1 VYAIGLARASE
12 QAPGFREPRTAASVK
27 RMDKRQDFGADGE
40 AAAEKFLRRH
50 RYTILERNYRC
61 PLGEA
66 DLIALDGSVI
76 VFVEVKTRAGEA
88 TGSPFDAVD
97 RRKQR
102 QLVRVANY
110 YLSRHRLHGRDARF
124 DVVGVRFADGQL
136 HCELV
141 RNAFEIA

>member
-1 VYAIGLARASE
+1 MEDR
-12 QAPGFREPRTAASVK
+12 
-27 RMDKRQDFGADGE
+27 RQLFGARGE
-40 AAAEKFLRRH
+40 AAAEKFLRRR

-66 DLIALDGSVI
+66 DLVALDGSVV
-76 VFVEVKTRAGEA
+76 VFIEVKTRAGA
-88 TGSPFDAVD
+88 GAGSPFDAVD
-97 RRKQR
+97 TRKQR

-124 DVVGVRFADGQL
+124 DVVGVSQEGSELR
-136 HCELV
+136 CELL